1 MKCNCFEM
9 AFHPVMKLLE
19 EASGIMYYATPDF
32 DKHQASLN
40 DIITSLH
47 LKVKCID
54 RCWEKGM
61 EDPCICIPDEPNT
74 NCPSCF

>member
-32 DKHQASLN
+32 DKHQASIHN
-40 DIITSLH
+40 IISSMQNKQT
-47 LKVKCID
+47 CID
-54 RCWEKGM
+54 RCWEKDS
-61 EDPCICIPDEPNT
+61 EEPCICIPDEPNPM
-74 NCPSCF
+74 CESCF